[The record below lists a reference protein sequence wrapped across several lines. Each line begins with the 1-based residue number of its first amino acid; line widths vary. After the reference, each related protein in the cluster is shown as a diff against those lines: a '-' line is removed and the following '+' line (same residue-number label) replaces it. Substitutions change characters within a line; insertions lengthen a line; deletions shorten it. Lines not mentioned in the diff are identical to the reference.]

1 MPTGFHLDAAVDL
14 DVQPLPHSIA
24 HFHFALV
31 AGFGYGR
38 QDGLFLGPSLL
49 GTNMWEISGRVA
61 AGMVGRVSKGD
72 VDAMFT
78 WCPIKRVGDGYER
91 GQEGNAGAMQKSIG
105 WK

>member
-1 MPTGFHLDAAVDL
+1 
-14 DVQPLPHSIA
+14 
-24 HFHFALV
+24 
-31 AGFGYGR
+31 
-38 QDGLFLGPSLL
+38 
-49 GTNMWEISGRVA
+49 MWEISGRVA